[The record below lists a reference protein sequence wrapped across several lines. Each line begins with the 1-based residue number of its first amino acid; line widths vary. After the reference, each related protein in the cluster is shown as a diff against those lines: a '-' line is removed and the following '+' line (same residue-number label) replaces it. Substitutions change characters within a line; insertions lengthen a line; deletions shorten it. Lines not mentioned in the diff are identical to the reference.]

1 MSYIPSPEIVF
12 LPEDGGF
19 YEITVGDQR
28 GWVTSNHLVGT
39 KTTQLQAAWLAAHP
53 DREQQE

>member
-1 MSYIPSPEIVF
+1 MSYIPTVEITF
-12 LPEDGGF
+12 LAEDGGL

-28 GWVTSNHLVGT
+28 GWVSSNHLVGP
-39 KTTQLQAAWLAAHP
+39 KTAQLQAAWLAAHP

>member
-1 MSYIPSPEIVF
+1 MTYIPTAEINF
-12 LPEDGGF
+12 IPDDGGL

-28 GWVTSNHLVGT
+28 GWVTSDHLVGT
-39 KTTQLQAAWLAAHP
+39 KTAQLQAAWLVAHP